1 MARNRV
7 LSFVSQFSGAHLRDS
22 RTPTPNSSPPN
33 NATKPESGIPPL
45 QTSLGHNHGPP
56 DSAVL
61 SPTPSSPAR
70 PEFTGL
76 PLSLSG
82 SPTDGVEPRTGRQRS
97 SSRPQSMIQTYHP
110 PIMDV
115 TEETIPELQPIF
127 TLLNNHSNKL
137 YQEGYFLKLDD
148 QNAQGRPNP
157 DRTWTECFAQLVGTV
172 LSLWDAA
179 ELDSAGDNGEV
190 LPKFINLTDA
200 SIKMIESLPTRSND
214 EQPLQNI
221 LSISTAGRN
230 RYLLHFNS
238 HHSLIQWTAGIRLA
252 IFEHSTLQEAYTGA
266 LIAGKGKTLNGIG
279 VIMERARV
287 KSEDWVRVR
296 FGAGVPWRR
305 CWCVISPPDEKE
317 YQKQQKDL
325 KKRSPYDRSP
335 VPILKGDIKFYD
347 TRKDGKKQKKG
358 KPIASISDAYAAYAI
373 YPQAKSLIDA
383 STLLKVE
390 GNITIH
396 SDPPSST
403 EGFVFIMPE
412 VHPAVSGFEMLLRY
426 MFPTWDTFGLYG
438 RPGRLVASVLDQR
451 SLMFGMPKHKKYGYL
466 EILDVTSLILSE
478 GSSGW
483 SEREW
488 RRRLRELTAA
498 RMTAMDEDPKGHSR
512 SSSRRSARLSIGPGS
527 TARDASKPRV
537 GFADDAG
544 SARSGRS
551 MSVSRSAMRNDSA
564 PPPSERMRSSPP
576 RAGYHVRNSSEPR
589 IDGMALPVRGHGG
602 YDAPNSGY
610 SSGPAYGHPQQSRG
624 FQNGLATTPERVS
637 SEDERANPP
646 PRDFGNMERM
656 QTPEPV
662 QPPPAFAH
670 SPSSRPAGKPYHSP
684 ELRRANSRLSSTTL
698 AQLAKAGGVPPSA
711 YRDELGRTSSDESS
725 GSRPYHGDPRSQG
738 VRDAHA
744 ETMGITANSNGSQVL
759 NSPNHQASAG
769 QQTGGQPL
777 PTGAP
782 APERY
787 MSPLNQSMMAS
798 EPVQERGDNPQP
810 SMMPLPP
817 QGPPPAGPLPSLTS
831 SPPHRKPLPQQQQA
845 AGVSGVPGYALHHDP
860 LRQFG
865 PHKATP
871 PQNTQPSRHLSQMSQ
886 SSSLYDDASSTASP
900 DYASTRS
907 SEARESIDRPRAGVL
922 KTVGAEQQVQV
933 NNVNHDFNIPEIN
946 FGPTVNYA
954 AAGSPRNKT
963 PSPNHNTTPTRGNG
977 HSRNESEDTLRRRS
991 MAWQPGGVTVSPGE
1005 RSGALTPEQFVQQ
1018 RAAAASTPM
1027 YSHTRTPSGN
1037 ALAASRGNTP
1047 TPPLMKRR
1055 SSFDMLA
1062 ASRVGGHSRSGSAEL
1077 LGQRPTSQGAL
1088 HALGGGPGDYS
1099 SHLSAREQEHV
1110 SRVTGSPLIAV
1121 TGGRG
1126 QTIPPNGGLVAAIDA
1141 REREKQQMKQGISSV
1156 LAQNAINQRQQQQER
1171 DYRIQQ
1177 QQHHQLMQHQPQ
1189 VQQNMYAGMGAPMGQ
1204 PGPESPS
1211 MYFAGGQANVAPSMY
1226 SGYGGIRASPG
1237 AAGPG
1242 GSPGGG
1248 RGHMGPGAG
1257 PGYGSPQMQNPGR
1270 GSPMNHPGAQ
1280 AYAQGGGFSRPFP
1293 MQGQQQSAP
1302 RQYGQPGPQQ
1312 FSPGG
1317 GFVPGPQ
1324 GQQPPNR
1331 RPVPQNAMGRGTPQY
1346 QGQAF

>member
-1 MARNRV
+1 M
-7 LSFVSQFSGAHLRDS
+7 
-22 RTPTPNSSPPN
+22 
-33 NATKPESGIPPL
+33 
-45 QTSLGHNHGPP
+45 
-56 DSAVL
+56 
-61 SPTPSSPAR
+61 
-70 PEFTGL
+70 
-76 PLSLSG
+76 
-82 SPTDGVEPRTGRQRS
+82 
-97 SSRPQSMIQTYHP
+97 
-110 PIMDV
+110 
-115 TEETIPELQPIF
+115 
-127 TLLNNHSNKL
+127 
-137 YQEGYFLKLDD
+137 
-148 QNAQGRPNP
+148 
-157 DRTWTECFAQLVGTV
+157 
-172 LSLWDAA
+172 
-179 ELDSAGDNGEV
+179 
-190 LPKFINLTDA
+190 
-200 SIKMIESLPTRSND
+200 
-214 EQPLQNI
+214 
-221 LSISTAGRN
+221 
-230 RYLLHFNS
+230 
-238 HHSLIQWTAGIRLA
+238 
-252 IFEHSTLQEAYTGA
+252 FEHSTLQEAYTGA

-287 KSEDWVRVR
+287 KTEDWVRVR

-317 YQKQQKDL
+317 YQKLQKDL

-335 VPILKGDIKFYD
+335 VPILKGDIRFYD
-347 TRKDGKKQKKG
+347 TRKDGKKQKKA

-426 MFPTWDTFGLYG
+426 LFPTWDTFGLYG
-438 RPGRLVASVLDQR
+438 RPGRLVASALDQR

-544 SARSGRS
+544 STRSGRS
-551 MSVSRSAMRNDSA
+551 MSISQSAMRNDSA
-564 PPPSERMRSSPP
+564 PPPSDRLQASPP
-576 RAGYHVRNSSEPR
+576 RTANHTRNSSEPH
-589 IDGMALPVRGHGG
+589 IDGMAMPIRGHGG
-602 YDAPNSGY
+602 GYDGASSGY
-610 SSGPAYGHPQQSRG
+610 SSAPSHGHPQQHRG

-662 QPPPAFAH
+662 QPPPAFSH
-670 SPSSRPAGKPYHSP
+670 SSSSRPAGKPYHSP

-698 AQLAKAGGVPPSA
+698 AQLAKAGGVPVA

-744 ETMGITANSNGSQVL
+744 ESMGIIANSNGSQVL
-759 NSPNHQASAG
+759 NSPNHQAFTG
-769 QQTGGQPL
+769 QQTSGLPP

-782 APERY
+782 TSERHK
-787 MSPLNQSMMAS
+787 SPLNQSMVAP
-798 EPVQERGDNPQP
+798 EQLQERGNHHPQQF
-810 SMMPLPP
+810 MTPLPP
-817 QGPPPAGPLPSLTS
+817 QGPPPRGPPPPGPPGPPNTS
-831 SPPHRKPLPQQQQA
+831 PPPHRKPLPQQNQA
-845 AGVSGVPGYALHHDP
+845 GDASGVPGYTLDRDP
-860 LRQFG
+860 LGQFG
-865 PHKATP
+865 PHRTTP
-871 PQNTQPSRHLSQMSQ
+871 PQNSQSDRHNSQMSQ
-886 SSSLYDDASSTASP
+886 SSSHYDDTASTASP

-907 SEARESIDRPRAGVL
+907 SDTRESIERPRAGVL

-946 FGPTVNYA
+946 FGPTVNYGA
-954 AAGSPRNKT
+954 TSSPRNKT
-963 PSPNHNTTPTRGNG
+963 PSPNHNTTPTRGNS

-991 MAWQPGGVTVSPGE
+991 VAWQPGGVTASPGE

-1027 YSHTRTPSGN
+1027 YSHARTPSGHTVV
-1037 ALAASRGNTP
+1037 ASRNNTP
-1047 TPPLMKRR
+1047 TPPPTKRR

-1062 ASRVGGHSRSGSAEL
+1062 AAKISGHSRSNSADL
-1077 LGQRPTSQGAL
+1077 LAQRPTSQGAL
-1088 HALGGGPGDYS
+1088 NALGGASGDYS

-1110 SRVTGSPLIAV
+1110 SRVTGSPLVAV

-1126 QTIPPNGGLVAAIDA
+1126 QTMPTNGGLVGAIDA
-1141 REREKQQMKQGISSV
+1141 REREKQQMKQGISSS

-1171 DYRIQQ
+1171 EYRIQQ
-1177 QQHHQLMQHQPQ
+1177 QQHHQLMQQQQQ
-1189 VQQNMYAGMGAPMGQ
+1189 VQQNMYGGMAAPMG
-1204 PGPESPS
+1204 PPAADSAS
-1211 MYFAGGQANVAPSMY
+1211 MFLAGGPANGAPSMY
-1226 SGYGGIRASPG
+1226 SGYGGMRVSPG
-1237 AAGPG
+1237 GGAGGGGGGPA

-1248 RGHMGPGAG
+1248 RGYMSPGAVPG
-1257 PGYGSPQMQNPGR
+1257 AAPGYGQPQMQNAGR

-1280 AYAQGGGFSRPFP
+1280 VYAQGGGFSRPFP

-1317 GFVPGPQ
+1317 GFMPGPQ
-1324 GQQPPNR
+1324 VPQSPGR
-1331 RPVPQNAMGRGTPQY
+1331 RPVPPNAMGRGAPQY
-1346 QGQAF
+1346 HGQAL